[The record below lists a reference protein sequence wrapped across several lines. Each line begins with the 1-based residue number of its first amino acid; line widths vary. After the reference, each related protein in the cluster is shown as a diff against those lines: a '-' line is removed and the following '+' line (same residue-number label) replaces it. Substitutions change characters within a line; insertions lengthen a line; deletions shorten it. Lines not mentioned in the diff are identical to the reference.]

1 MKSMETTN
9 MSTYEK
15 RQLSEI
21 RDYQNQKPS
30 VVTEGLS
37 LLGKPLEILTG
48 LLIPEQVIQA
58 VLNGANATAEFL
70 ADEKDIIRDGKVK
83 NIEELRYKSLEIS
96 DEMANEVHNW
106 AIALAIA
113 EGGATGMW
121 GAAGMAADIPAILTL
136 ALRTIHKIGLCYGYK
151 ADTVEDKE
159 FVLSVMSLAGSNS
172 MKEKNQVL
180 LQLKMLEA
188 TLRKNA
194 LWVIERKAAKQMADK
209 TVGNELIIKM
219 IRDVCKQLGINFS
232 KRKAMQVIPIV
243 GAGVGAAMNGS
254 FIRDIGYAARRQFQ
268 ERWLVDNEKLIIV

>member
-1 MKSMETTN
+1 MKTIN
-9 MSTYEK
+9 MTSYE
-15 RQLSEI
+15 RGQLSEI
-21 RDYQNQKPS
+21 QEFQNQKPS
-30 VVTEGLS
+30 VVSEGLS
-37 LLGKPLEILTG
+37 LIGKPLELLTSI
-48 LLIPEQVIQA
+48 LIPEQVVQA
-58 VLNGANATAEFL
+58 VLSGANATAEFL
-70 ADEKDIIRDGKVK
+70 ADEKDILRDGKVSK
-83 NIEELRYKSLEIS
+83 IEDLQKKSLELS
-96 DEMANEVHNW
+96 DELANEVHNW
-106 AIALAIA
+106 AIALAVA

-121 GAAGMAADIPAILTL
+121 GAAGIAADIPAILTL

-194 LWVIERKAAKQMADK
+194 LWVIERKAAKQMAKK
-209 TVGNELIIKM
+209 TVGNEVIIKM

-268 ERWLVDNEKLIIV
+268 ERWLVDNGKLIIE

>member
-1 MKSMETTN
+1 M
-9 MSTYEK
+9 
-15 RQLSEI
+15 
-21 RDYQNQKPS
+21 
-30 VVTEGLS
+30 
-37 LLGKPLEILTG
+37 
-48 LLIPEQVIQA
+48 
-58 VLNGANATAEFL
+58 LNGANATAEFL
-70 ADEKDIIRDGKVK
+70 ADEKDIIRDGKVTK
-83 NIEELRYKSLEIS
+83 IEDLRNNSLELS
-96 DEMANEVHNW
+96 DELANEVHNW

-121 GAAGMAADIPAILTL
+121 GAAGIVADIPAILTL

-151 ADTVEDKE
+151 ANTVEDKE

-268 ERWLVDNEKLIIV
+268 ERWLVDNEKLIIE

>member
-1 MKSMETTN
+1 METTN

>member
-1 MKSMETTN
+1 

-21 RDYQNQKPS
+21 RAYQNQKPS